1 MDVQSIELMWLTGA
15 FLLGLLNCFFGYRL
29 FMVTVAIVG
38 FMVGASLGYITG
50 SWLGGTI
57 LTVATALVLGMIGA
71 WASVVAYYAFI
82 FVVGAFGFAFL
93 TAFVWGLYSEAG
105 SVLFPVVA
113 GLIGG
118 FVALR
123 IQRIIIIVGTAAQ
136 GARVSVFAAVAVVSG
151 GGLWAYRNLFYRLLG
166 GELSRPG
173 DIWFYVAV
181 LSWLVLFAAGS
192 VTQFTRGKE
201 MYKRRLPEP
210 SAS

>member
-1 MDVQSIELMWLTGA
+1 MDVQSIELIWLAGA

-38 FMVGASLGYITG
+38 FMTGAFLGYLMG
-50 SWLGGTI
+50 GWLGGST
-57 LTVATALVLGMIGA
+57 LTVATTLILGLIGA
-71 WASVVAYYAFI
+71 WVSVVAYYAFI

-93 TAFVWGLYSEAG
+93 TAFVWGLYGEGG

-136 GARVSVFAAVAVVSG
+136 GSLVSVFAAVAIVSG
-151 GGLWAYRNLFYRLLG
+151 GGLWTYRNLFHRLLS

-173 DIWFYVAV
+173 GIWFYVALFAWV
-181 LSWLVLFAAGS
+181 ALFAAGS
-192 VTQFTRGKE
+192 VAQFTRGRE
-201 MYKRRLPEP
+201 MYKRGWPK
-210 SAS
+210 ASES

>member
-1 MDVQSIELMWLTGA
+1 MDVQTIELIWLVGA

-38 FMVGASLGYITG
+38 FMVGASLGYLMG
-50 SWLGGTI
+50 SWLGGAT
-57 LTVATALVLGMIGA
+57 LTVVTALVLGLIGA
-71 WASVVAYYAFI
+71 WTGVIAYYAFI

-93 TAFVWGLYSEAG
+93 AAFVWGLYSEGG

-113 GLIGG
+113 GVIGG

-123 IQRIIIIVGTAAQ
+123 IQRVIIIIATAAQ
-136 GARVSVFAAVAVVSG
+136 GALVSVFAAVAVISG

-173 DIWFYVAV
+173 GMWFYVALFCWV
-181 LSWLVLFAAGS
+181 GLFAVGS
-192 VTQFTRGKE
+192 VAQFTRGKE
-201 MYKRRLPEP
+201 MYKQRVPKP
-210 SAS
+210 SAP